1 MSTNY
6 STVDEV
12 SVAEQTDE
20 YQTTVDE
27 WADEAA
33 DEWASGAADE
43 WVVDETPELRAS
55 VEQDVQATVDYA
67 DDQEIDGR
75 LFGQTLAAQERLE
88 AREWEVERTHERW
101 DRGRYSMREEETRV
115 VVSEG
120 RERFRREFQRRAA
133 SVDPRC
139 DPDASDPRARLSREE
154 LAMVNKQARRVEAK
168 LDGWSRAAISRRLAE
183 RVVDGCG
190 LLGAVVGVFEELE
203 QAAGT
208 VIPISAVEEVDRGE
222 VSIEGRVKVLWEP
235 SHSAIAQVGLLE
247 DDSGVCKFTVWKA
260 SEQAWMSEGERVRI
274 RDAAKSW
281 YEGRVSLALTR
292 QSEVYFPDRQ

>member
-6 STVDEV
+6 TTVDEA

-27 WADEAA
+27 WADEEAA
-33 DEWASGAADE
+33 E
-43 WVVDETPELRAS
+43 WVVEEQVELRAN
-55 VEQDVQATVDYA
+55 VEQDIQATVDYA
-67 DDQEIDGR
+67 DDQEIEER

-88 AREWEVERTHERW
+88 AREWEIERTHERW
-101 DRGRYSMREEETRV
+101 DRGQQSRREEQARIVAGEG
-115 VVSEG
+115 SEQ
-120 RERFRREFQRRAA
+120 RRRSFEQRAA

-139 DPDASDPRARLSREE
+139 DPEAPDPRERLSTEE
-154 LAMVNKQARRVEAK
+154 LAMVNEQARRLEAK
-168 LDGWSRAAISRRLAE
+168 LEGWTRAAISRRLAE

-190 LLGAVVGVFEELE
+190 VLGAVVGVFEELE

-208 VIPISAVEEVDRGE
+208 VIPISSVEEVDRGE

-292 QSEVYFPDRQ
+292 QSEVHFPDRQ

>member
-6 STVDEV
+6 STVDEA
-12 SVAEQTDE
+12 SVDEQTDE

-27 WADEAA
+27 WASEAA
-33 DEWASGAADE
+33 AK
-43 WVVDETPELRAS
+43 WVVEEEVELRAS
-55 VEQDVQATVDYA
+55 VEQNIQGKVDYA
-67 DDQEIDGR
+67 DDLEIEGR

-88 AREWEVERTHERW
+88 AREWEIEQTHERW
-101 DRGRYSMREEETRV
+101 DRGQRSRREEQARI

-120 RERFRREFQRRAA
+120 SERRRREFERRAA

-139 DPDASDPRARLSREE
+139 DPDVPDPRARLSTEE
-154 LAMVNKQARRVEAK
+154 LAMVNKQAGRLEAK

-190 LLGAVVGVFEELE
+190 VLGAVVGVFEELE

-208 VIPISAVEEVDRGE
+208 VIPIAAVEEVNRKE

-260 SEQAWMSEGERVRI
+260 SEQTWMSEGARVRI